1 MKKPIIITG
10 TAESKPIVFENKNDR
25 IENSGSDLG
34 IKPAVNGL
42 NVLALTEEFEN
53 PAVSQES
60 NTSSTYE
67 DDEQSHYALIVNG
80 EIFSK
85 TGVVNKIAEAI
96 KSDPKFKGMVQIVP
110 ATEDVDFPVIVCTD
124 STAQAVINF
133 KPNQSAPIR
142 LGFLNET
149 TNSTIAFDVHIGT
162 QSIQFAIN
170 NNQEVVN
177 WMNANGLWLMDPE
190 PYFTPDD
197 NIRLPLVLK
206 AMGKDRIKFFI
217 GTLDTSISIAE
228 RVGDVT
234 ISCGGLNLEQ
244 NIVWGCLEN
253 RLSNPPT
260 AASSSMMPVMI
271 RNFEIKV
278 SGVVSG
284 VVRYTNKVPGQSR
297 RIDFYTI
304 LPEGLSQDIWL
315 VMFRSGI
322 AFTGMCTFEDVE
334 GQSLVSLDIENPG
347 ADKLEIIFE
356 ATSMTIDSETGNVTD
371 NPNVVIIEGDKPIVN
386 FILQTGG
393 GPT

>member
-60 NTSSTYE
+60 NASSTYE
-67 DDEQSHYALIVNG
+67 DDEQSHYALLVNG

-85 TGVVNKIAEAI
+85 TGTVDKIAEAI
-96 KSDPKFKGMVQIVP
+96 KSDPKFKGMLQIVP
-110 ATEDVDFPVIVCTD
+110 VTEDVDFPVIACTD

-133 KPNQSAPIR
+133 KPNQSTPIR

-190 PYFTPDD
+190 PYYTPDD

-206 AMGKDRIKFFI
+206 AMGNNRIKFFI

-253 RLSNPPT
+253 RLSNPPA